1 VAQAHA
7 SISANDEDEV
17 ESENGESSHIEARK
31 RIANEETQ
39 SAKRNISELR
49 RLWRRLRW
57 TPTTTTTTALGSRE
71 RFQIFLLWV
80 TICFSKTCTLKL
92 TTKMCS
98 NLLSDLKHSTLNT
111 ACIDCETVRVKWRRP
126 KDKFVQQLQITFLR
140 LLTPSVGR
148 PAGSRLPAL

>member
-71 RFQIFLLWV
+71 RFQIFLALGDDLLQKNMH
-80 TICFSKTCTLKL
+80 IKTHDEDVFK
-92 TTKMCS
+92 S
-98 NLLSDLKHSTLNT
+98 
-111 ACIDCETVRVKWRRP
+111 AE
-126 KDKFVQQLQITFLR
+126 
-140 LLTPSVGR
+140 
-148 PAGSRLPAL
+148 